1 MDGLDQTDTTTNHF
15 SPDRLTGHID
25 PFNHQRGKGDSGYSS
40 FSISFNTPE
49 YLSVAHCSEDPR
61 QSGYALYRGPDSE
74 TLQHTDAVVCDAG
87 VMSTEERAV
96 FPPMDNPSRNGNN
109 RKFNWSNP
117 PPPPIRHDSFL
128 VTKQHNGLGNNYSY
142 DELCLPNVAERSS
155 LIESKTRGMT
165 NRSYLQS
172 KETTNLPAGK
182 VTYDLGQTRTPWCTP
197 TSNLTGFV
205 PERHS
210 QSLEGAVNF
219 PSKGT
224 DKASQ
229 NDSNDSLPPFV
240 HYSLGVTHDCAES
253 QQQINNLPLAHGI
266 KPHPIRQ
273 QHLDLSP
280 VVTLTSAS
288 ESNQTAVSYCYT
300 SSTHTETSIREPWP
314 AEGISGPIQAK
325 DQENTTEAY
334 KSEAHSKPHVTGD
347 CKGRKESLNPLSTS
361 HLVLQSP
368 AMDLQSTC
376 GEFGFRRHNN
386 ASSSQ
391 IFYCGP
397 SENSHNSKL
406 HPTVPESAIQSK
418 YLSQRQMRNSIDS
431 AESQILPHSDART
444 NHNAL
449 ANQLSTTAR
458 QLCTDGIITAEN
470 TPMLHRL
477 TFESINTAKNA
488 AGNTNQKIQAT
499 EDSKEAYNQRNRN
512 QDLRKGFQSKQE
524 QFHKCKSFLQ
534 LLDEP
539 TKLNQLN
546 EESSDLLGTPIVSS
560 KIAYR
565 DQVKYAQ
572 TMVLRETSF
581 KRRDLQLS
589 WPNRAKQKPTERP
602 SITHLQTASLTDP
615 RHFLDDP
622 TTTMS
627 SSQVLHEDLPA
638 KSLASEH
645 QAAHMGSRKRLTS
658 QEKTMYH
665 SVPEKINQLGVTNG
679 SRKFPPSWEQDDNF
693 PNPHEERSIVA
704 SMRQLFE
711 TTSLAAN
718 APMALK
724 HIQHK
729 ALIEYMER
737 KKSQRPRSTEPMCE
751 QSQMGRF
758 TSHRRFSDWSSN
770 VCSNL
775 SPAKGQNISR
785 HKSADVLWEP
795 WDDSLA
801 MPAICTNTSP
811 SSQLSQPFQ
820 NHHFQKRA
828 DDVSFSG
835 KFASTD
841 KLPNQP
847 RSVHF
852 VGRPRSK
859 SSPLSSQKDLAPAV
873 SSEPMKQMCNS
884 RNTSRSV
891 SGKINP
897 VTDRISYSNC
907 HENKRKNMAPSKN
920 ILARQRGK
928 SLDEIQTP
936 RVRSSAV
943 LSRSSDQLHHS
954 AIDSEVDS
962 QTGNMVPQEKP
973 SGSPTKW
980 IKVALALKKER
991 PPLSRLPSPKQ
1002 EGIKLKQEG
1011 IMLGTNKISALTT
1024 FETNSKVIKAHR
1036 GSSAESP
1043 TSTSPS
1049 PRSRLQSPLWNS
1061 RDRAHSLSSLSSW
1074 RDDVFVE
1081 DSSNISKNSTTDP
1094 CSAAENFSVQFNISQ
1109 QHHSKS
1115 FESSPTEI
1123 TMNKETKSAT
1133 QSTRGKNSLSTKE
1146 SLHLDLGENGE
1157 ENHNR
1162 SMSTVL
1168 GSSSNSSDVAIERP
1182 VPILMA
1188 QVAKSAEDKSETSQ
1202 PFPVKDHQDNGEEP
1216 FQQLSKDPGS
1226 TSVHVRVKTKTPE
1239 DLRIEELIKEI
1250 INEDHSLADVLD
1262 PSPTRKTIMDLV
1274 TELFQKDTSV
1284 LEACQRRKQ
1293 MDSQAMMKETKN
1305 KNKQDNQLSFSIKTN
1320 LQSEI
1325 SMKINQKQ
1333 ESTKSEME
1341 CESDVTEKKELINT
1355 IKCKLQKLQ
1364 EAKSGLNEDIKRN
1377 STLGDDIQVWV
1388 NEVCTPNEVQKY
1400 KTFIEDL
1407 DKVMNLLLCLSSR
1420 LVRVES
1426 ALSKVNEATDVEEKQ
1441 SLNERHRTLSRQR
1454 EDARGLKEH
1463 QDHRER
1469 VIFSILTNYLTKE
1482 QLLHCEHFIQMRKA
1496 FLIKQKELEED
1507 CKLTEEQ
1514 LEFFENTLQI

>member
-1 MDGLDQTDTTTNHF
+1 MDGLDQTETTTDHF

-49 YLSVAHCSEDPR
+49 YLSLAHCSENPR
-61 QSGYALYRGPDSE
+61 QSGYAFYRGPDSE

-87 VMSTEERAV
+87 VMSTEERPV
-96 FPPMDNPSRNGNN
+96 FPPMDNSHRNGNN

-117 PPPPIRHDSFL
+117 PPPPMRHDSFL
-128 VTKQHNGLGNNYSY
+128 VTKQHNDLGNNYSY
-142 DELCLPNVAERSS
+142 DGLCLPTVTERSS
-155 LIESKTRGMT
+155 LIESKTQGMT
-165 NRSYLQS
+165 IGSYHQS
-172 KETTNLPAGK
+172 QETTNLPPDK
-182 VTYDLGQTRTPWCTP
+182 VPSDLGQTQTPWCTP

-205 PERHS
+205 PEKHNH
-210 QSLEGAVNF
+210 SLEGAVSF

-229 NDSNDSLPPFV
+229 NNSNDSPPSFV
-240 HYSLGVTHDCAES
+240 HHSLGVTHDCAES
-253 QQQINNLPLAHGI
+253 QQQIYNLPLAHGI
-266 KPHPIRQ
+266 KPCLVRQ

-288 ESNQTAVSYCYT
+288 ESNQTAVPYCYT
-300 SSTHTETSIREPWP
+300 SSTHTETSTREPWP

-325 DQENTTEAY
+325 DLENTTEAY
-334 KSEAHSKPHVTGD
+334 KSEVHSKLHVTRD
-347 CKGRKESLNPLSTS
+347 CKGRRESLNPLSTS

-368 AMDLQSTC
+368 GMDLQSTC

-386 ASSSQ
+386 TSSSQ

-397 SENSHNSKL
+397 SENSHNPKP

-418 YLSQRQMRNSIDS
+418 YISQRQMRNSIDS
-431 AESQILPHSDART
+431 AGSPILPHSDTRI

-449 ANQLSTTAR
+449 ANQLSTPAR
-458 QLCTDGIITAEN
+458 QLCTDGVITAEN

-477 TFESINTAKNA
+477 TFESTNTAKNA
-488 AGNTNQKIQAT
+488 AVNTNQKRQLT
-499 EDSKEAYNQRNRN
+499 EESKDAYNQRDRN
-512 QDLRKGFQSKQE
+512 QDLRRGFQSKQE

-534 LLDEP
+534 PSDES

-546 EESSDLLGTPIVSS
+546 EEHPGSPIDSS

-565 DQVKYAQ
+565 DQVKHAQ

-589 WPNRAKQKPTERP
+589 WPNQAKQKSTQRP

-645 QAAHMGSRKRLTS
+645 QTARLGSRKRLTS
-658 QEKTMYH
+658 QEKKMYH
-665 SVPEKINQLGVTNG
+665 SVPEKINQLGVANG

-704 SMRQLFE
+704 SRQQLFE

-718 APMALK
+718 APVALK

-737 KKSQRPRSTEPMCE
+737 KRSQRPCSTEPMCE
-751 QSQMGRF
+751 QSQMGRSI
-758 TSHRRFSDWSSN
+758 SHRRFSDWSSN

-775 SPAKGQNISR
+775 SPAKGQNISQ
-785 HKSADVLWEP
+785 HKSADMQWEP

-801 MPAICTNTSP
+801 MPAVCTNVSP

-828 DDVSFSG
+828 DDVSISG

-859 SSPLSSQKDLAPAV
+859 SSPLSSQKDLAPAL
-873 SSEPMKQMCNS
+873 SSEPLKQMCNS
-884 RNTSRSV
+884 SNTSRSV
-891 SGKINP
+891 SGKVNS

-907 HENKRKNMAPSKN
+907 HENKCKNMAPSKN

-936 RVRSSAV
+936 RVRNSPV

-954 AIDSEVDS
+954 VIDSEVES
-962 QTGNMVPQEKP
+962 QTGNMVHQERP
-973 SGSPTKW
+973 SGTPTKW
-980 IKVALALKKER
+980 NKVALALKKGP

-1024 FETNSKVIKAHR
+1024 FETDSKVIKAHR

-1061 RDRAHSLSSLSSW
+1061 RDQAHSLSSLSSW

-1081 DSSNISKNSTTDP
+1081 DSSKISENSKTDP
-1094 CSAAENFSVQFNISQ
+1094 CSAVENFSVQFNISQ

-1115 FESSPTEI
+1115 FESSPTEM
-1123 TMNKETKSAT
+1123 TMRKETKSAT
-1133 QSTRGKNSLSTKE
+1133 QSTRGKNSLSTRE
-1146 SLHLDLGENGE
+1146 SLQLNLEENGE

-1168 GSSSNSSDVAIERP
+1168 GFSSNSSDLAIERP

-1188 QVAKSAEDKSETSQ
+1188 QVAKSAEDKSETNQ
-1202 PFPVKDHQDNGEEP
+1202 PFPVKDRQDNGEEP
-1216 FQQLSKDPGS
+1216 FPQLSKDPGS

-1250 INEDHSLADVLD
+1250 INEDHTLADVLD
-1262 PSPTRKTIMDLV
+1262 PSPTGKTIMDLV

-1293 MDSQAMMKETKN
+1293 MDSQAMKKETKN
-1305 KNKQDNQLSFSIKTN
+1305 KDKQDNRLPFSKETN

-1325 SMKINQKQ
+1325 SVKINQKE

-1341 CESDVTEKKELINT
+1341 CESDVTEKKKELINT

-1364 EAKSGLNEDIKRN
+1364 EAKSGLSVDIKRN
-1377 STLGDDIQVWV
+1377 NTLGDDIQVWV

-1441 SLNERHRTLSRQR
+1441 SLNERHRTLSRQH

-1496 FLIKQKELEED
+1496 LLIKQKELEED